1 MKFFIF
7 IVFFISGCS
16 PVMLRN
22 AETGEIAQCRQEGPF
37 PIIHQLQCIS
47 SYKDQ
52 GWIKTTHKKERQLQA
67 SFVEKTDLCWK
78 QIENHPQLN
87 IIANKVALSGPNKQT
102 FSMLTNTSKPTEAEK
117 VAISIYA
124 NLAKNCLNE
133 HSKGHT
139 HPAYKLVNSS
149 AGIAWENLLVTL
161 YNGDLTYG
169 EFAKAFKEISYLNKS
184 ALVEIDKEFRTNAA
198 NANARAEQIAIQRQ
212 NAFAAMQNARA
223 NEAAAGAL
231 KFQQRQKTSN
241 SIHCTSKKFGGVVTT
256 DCNEAPRLDFNL
268 GR

>member
-1 MKFFIF
+1 
-7 IVFFISGCS
+7 
-16 PVMLRN
+16 MLRN